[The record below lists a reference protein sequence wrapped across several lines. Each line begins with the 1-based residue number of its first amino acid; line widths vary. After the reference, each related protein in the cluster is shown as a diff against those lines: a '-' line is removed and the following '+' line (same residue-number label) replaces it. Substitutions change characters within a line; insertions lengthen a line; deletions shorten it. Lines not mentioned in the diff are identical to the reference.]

1 MNKLILTIIYN
12 RDRFRNMALLRDG
25 SGILRIYGLYL
36 YFLNIIEKRPFLGY
50 GLGGENS
57 EIINK
62 DKKYYS
68 LNNSIYNELLNVP
81 LLYSTTTYCG
91 IIIG

>member
-1 MNKLILTIIYN
+1 
-12 RDRFRNMALLRDG
+12 MALLTDG
-25 SGILRIYGLYL
+25 YGIQRIYGSYL

-68 LNNSIYNELLNVP
+68 LNN
-81 LLYSTTTYCG
+81 
-91 IIIG
+91 